1 MVGGWRVEEVNVAQR
16 KAQRKTDAETPR
28 TPGQRAGLTHEA
40 VLAAGQTLLSEHGL
54 DGLTM
59 RGLASRLGVAPNALY
74 SHVASKTALIDDL
87 LDAVLAL
94 VESPD
99 EGALAASLEEGGVE
113 PVEGLELVMVSTYR
127 VLLAHP
133 DLVPLYLAR
142 QGARGENAERLG
154 EVMLTLLAR
163 AGVTGELALE
173 ARRVLIVYTMGFAA
187 LATPQPVEPGVVGPV
202 PGEEIAGNFTRGL
215 RWLLAGVLA
224 DRVEG

>member
-1 MVGGWRVEEVNVAQR
+1 VEEFNVAQR
-16 KAQRKTDAETPR
+16 KVQKKTDAETPR
-28 TPGQRAGLTHEA
+28 TPGQRAGLTREA
-40 VLAAGQTLLSEHGL
+40 VLAAGQVLLSERGL

-74 SHVASKTALIDDL
+74 SYVASKTALIDDL

-94 VESPD
+94 VESPGKG
-99 EGALAASLEEGGVE
+99 EVE
-113 PVEGLELVMVSTYR
+113 PAAGLELVMVSTYR

-154 EVMLTLLAR
+154 EVMLALLAR

-187 LATPQPVEPGVVGPV
+187 LATPQPVEPGVVAPV
-202 PGEEIAGNFTRGL
+202 PGEEIDGNFTRGL